1 MQNMTIT
8 KRASQLRGGRDRER
22 EMTYHHL
29 SSEELWDCSLNTSA
43 FHFVLYVVQ
52 ELQCAHTHTHRNSK
66 YRQLLSTVHTGP
78 F

>member
-1 MQNMTIT
+1 MTIT
-8 KRASQLRGGRDRER
+8 KRASQLRGGRDGER

-52 ELQCAHTHTHRNSK
+52 ELHRHT
-66 YRQLLSTVHTGP
+66 QTVNTVSCCSP
-78 F
+78 CIQDLFKRV

>member
-52 ELQCAHTHTHRNSK
+52 ELHRHT
-66 YRQLLSTVHTGP
+66 QTVNTVSCCSP
-78 F
+78 CIQDLFKRV